1 MIHTLIAVKDAK
13 VGSFARPVPVVN
25 AATGVRAFADAVN
38 DPSTE
43 YHKHPEDYTIWE
55 LGTFDDQTG
64 LFQNSASPT
73 LLANAVALNKTFE

>member
-1 MIHTLIAVKDAK
+1 MIHTMLAVKDAK

-43 YHKHPEDYTIWE
+43 YFKHPDDYSIWE

-64 LFQNSASPT
+64 TFTNSASPT
-73 LLANAVALNKTFE
+73 QLATGVALLKTFE